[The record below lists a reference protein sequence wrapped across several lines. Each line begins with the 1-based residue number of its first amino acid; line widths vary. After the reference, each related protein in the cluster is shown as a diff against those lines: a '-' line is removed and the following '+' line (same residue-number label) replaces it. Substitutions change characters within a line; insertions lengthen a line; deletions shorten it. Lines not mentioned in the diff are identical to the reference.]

1 MHFPEWYM
9 LLFHP
14 LFWAA
19 LAIAIL
25 GGIGLVAYAI
35 WREKRKSR
43 SDLTPFIGLNHTPHQ
58 ENLHFFGC
66 LSSTEM
72 KCSELPKEL
81 EMDTL
86 YCVTVKPLA

>member
-19 LAIAIL
+19 LAIAIV

-35 WREKRKSR
+35 WREKRKSS
-43 SDLTPFIGLNHTPHQ
+43 SDRDWRLGVHHHRTLLGLTPH
-58 ENLHFFGC
+58 
-66 LSSTEM
+66 
-72 KCSELPKEL
+72 
-81 EMDTL
+81 
-86 YCVTVKPLA
+86 

>member
-14 LFWAA
+14 LFLAA
-19 LAIAIL
+19 LAIAIV

-43 SDLTPFIGLNHTPHQ
+43 SYGD
-58 ENLHFFGC
+58 
-66 LSSTEM
+66 
-72 KCSELPKEL
+72 
-81 EMDTL
+81 
-86 YCVTVKPLA
+86 

>member
-1 MHFPEWYM
+1 MLLLWCKSFDSNTKRFDVHFPEWYM

-19 LAIAIL
+19 LAIAIV

-43 SDLTPFIGLNHTPHQ
+43 SDGLSV
-58 ENLHFFGC
+58 G
-66 LSSTEM
+66 
-72 KCSELPKEL
+72 
-81 EMDTL
+81 
-86 YCVTVKPLA
+86 Y

>member
-19 LAIAIL
+19 LAIAIV

-35 WREKRKSR
+35 WREKRVLWLLDPEKGVRRCS
-43 SDLTPFIGLNHTPHQ
+43 GAVNQAQ
-58 ENLHFFGC
+58 E
-66 LSSTEM
+66 
-72 KCSELPKEL
+72 
-81 EMDTL
+81 
-86 YCVTVKPLA
+86 

>member
-25 GGIGLVAYAI
+25 GGIGLAAYDNK
-35 WREKRKSR
+35 RKKRKSR
-43 SDLTPFIGLNHTPHQ
+43 SDG
-58 ENLHFFGC
+58 
-66 LSSTEM
+66 
-72 KCSELPKEL
+72 
-81 EMDTL
+81 D
-86 YCVTVKPLA
+86 